1 MVEIQ
6 DPVIK
11 DRQEEFIADEIS
23 FLNFVVSDY
32 DNPIVKENAEQASI
46 DYDEETKNEKQNLRS
61 KLFKAKNTG
70 DYIKEKIGQYEQER
84 KDNRDEFIKKRT
96 LELDEEINEGLKNLK
111 RFSKLLAT
119 IDDARTI
126 QDSMILVFG
135 VDPKNI
141 ALLAT

>member
-1 MVEIQ
+1 MAG
-6 DPVIK
+6 IK
-11 DRQEEFIADEIS
+11 NIPNGP
-23 FLNFVVSDY
+23 FL
-32 DNPIVKENAEQASI
+32 K
-46 DYDEETKNEKQNLRS
+46 
-61 KLFKAKNTG
+61 G
-70 DYIKEKIGQYEQER
+70 DYIKQKIGLYEQER